1 MPNEHAAGEYRI
13 GRLTGKYVVTW
24 WVDGKR
30 RRYRLNAQSR
40 KEAEA
45 EAVDVIRRET
55 VKPASTT
62 VADLWEG
69 YRKEKAGR
77 RVVDAMKYDW
87 VALGPHFGHLTKGQ
101 VTVDVCRA
109 YIASRKATMIRRG
122 GKDVPIH
129 DGTIWTELGHLRTV
143 LRWAYG
149 EAAPR
154 IERPAKPAPKDRWLT
169 RAEAEKLVDAAT
181 APHIKLAIMLMLG
194 TAGRVGAILELTWE
208 RVDFDAGT
216 INLRTTDT
224 GPRKGRAVVP
234 MNAGLRAALSA
245 AERAATTDNVIE
257 WAGSPVKRI
266 RTGFRRAVKDAGLKD
281 VSEHVLRHTAAVHM
295 AAAGRPMA
303 RISQYLGHSSVSITE
318 KVYARFA
325 PDHLREEAD
334 VLDFTRPL
342 KIVS

>member
-1 MPNEHAAGEYRI
+1 MPNEYRI
-13 GRLTGKYVVTW
+13 GRLNGRYVVTW

-30 RRYRLNAQSR
+30 RRHRLDAQSR

-45 EAVDVIRRET
+45 EAIDVIRRET
-55 VKPASTT
+55 IRPNTVT
-62 VADLWEG
+62 VADLWEA
-69 YRKEKAGR
+69 YRKEKNGR
-77 RVVDAMKYDW
+77 RVAAAMKFDW
-87 VALGPHFGHLTKGQ
+87 VALGPHFGHLTKEQ
-101 VTVDVCRA
+101 VTIDACRA
-109 YIASRKATMIRRG
+109 YVASRKSTLIKRH

-149 EAAPR
+149 EAAPKV
-154 IERPAKPAPKDRWLT
+154 ERPAKPAPKDRWLT
-169 RAEAEKLVDAAT
+169 REEAERLIEAAS

-194 TAGRVGAILELTWE
+194 TAGRVGAILELTWD
-208 RVDFDAGT
+208 RVDFEAGT

-245 AERAATTDNVIE
+245 AKGARLTDNVIE
-257 WAGSPVKRI
+257 WAGEPIARI
-266 RTGFRRAVKDAGLKD
+266 RTGFEAAVAAAGLEG
-281 VSEHVLRHTAAVHM
+281 VTPHVLRHTAAVHM
-295 AAAGRPMA
+295 VVAGRPMA

-325 PDHLREEAD
+325 PDHLREEAE

-342 KIVS
+342 KVVS